1 MHKNIFLFLQLNKSS
16 KGNIYMPNTDVN
28 SEGRYKC
35 EVSTEAPSFKTVRG
49 EGEMRIYG
57 K

>member
-1 MHKNIFLFLQLNKSS
+1 MNS
-16 KGNIYMPNTDVN
+16 TDVN

-57 K
+57 KFYLYLFSHH

>member
-1 MHKNIFLFLQLNKSS
+1 MF
-16 KGNIYMPNTDVN
+16 NTDVN

-35 EVSTEAPSFKTVRG
+35 EVSTEAPSFRTVRG

-57 K
+57 KLETRSYSLKT